1 MTISHDWDERLSF
14 DKADRMRRALRVS
27 DIAVGEMADYLQVS
41 RNTVTAWINGRNEP
55 RRRDLA
61 AFALR
66 TGFPVAWLETGE
78 APHDGGAPDGGITS
92 HLGESNSRPNHYM
105 GQTSHHL
112 LFIADAA

>member
-1 MTISHDWDERLSF
+1 MTISHDFDERLTF

-27 DIAVGEMADYLQVS
+27 GIAVGEMADYLQVS

-66 TGFPVAWLETGE
+66 TGFPVKWLETGE
-78 APHDGGAPDGGITS
+78 QPEDGGAPDGIGAPVT
-92 HLGESNSRPNHYM
+92 HRYRTPAR
-105 GQTSHHL
+105 
-112 LFIADAA
+112 LFPRMIGVAA